1 MTEWI
6 LAMWINTTNK
16 APDIT
21 ASGYASSEACL
32 MAGDL
37 FKAADMAA
45 KKQEAR
51 YSITCQEVEKDAQE

>member
-16 APDIT
+16 APEIT
-21 ASGYASSEACL
+21 ASGYSSSEACL

-37 FKAADMAA
+37 FKAADIAA
-45 KKQEAR
+45 RKVEAH
-51 YSITCQEVEKDAQE
+51 YFISCTEQPETHE